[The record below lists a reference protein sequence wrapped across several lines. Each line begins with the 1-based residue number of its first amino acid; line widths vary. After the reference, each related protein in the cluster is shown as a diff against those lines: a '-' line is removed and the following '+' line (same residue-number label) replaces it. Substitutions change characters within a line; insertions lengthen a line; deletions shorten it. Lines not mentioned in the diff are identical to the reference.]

1 LYAFSESGSEP
12 SVAGRP
18 TPRGP
23 DPDRAEAGG
32 RRHIHPV
39 VAPLGLPLLHPL
51 GEVLVA
57 AADRLGERLQRGC
70 VDAEVVDQVVDGG
83 QAGEPER
90 REPDDQRLARA
101 RLVLDVEPR
110 CRGIRGGSRR
120 ISRSL
125 SRVIV
130 VVPAA
135 RARPQGETLFRVADG
150 GFAMVFPE
158 GTPIAGLVSRLAGLG
173 SRLADLPGASVLIVL
188 ASVAI
193 GVVVANFVVRLIGRP
208 VARRVSRQSV
218 AQTIVRGV
226 RVGTIAVALFIG
238 LNAAGFRFSDLL
250 LGTAVFS
257 AVIGVILAPLVG
269 NFINGVFILADQP
282 FEIGDMIELE
292 DGTAGFVED
301 ITIRYT
307 KIFTLD
313 NTFLVVP
320 NGTMRERDV
329 TNLSAED
336 ERTRRSI
343 DVLVTYESDI
353 PEARRLVER
362 AARDCEAV
370 IDGGPDIRIG
380 VARYMAGPDCRLHE
394 FGDNGILLR
403 LRYWVKKPYK
413 LAKVQSDVNTEI
425 RERFADADVEMAY
438 PHRHLV
444 FDDTSGVARV
454 DADSDAAAPPDVGG
468 IAGATRSEAVAPEG
482 ETADGENPD
491 READGADR

>member
-1 LYAFSESGSEP
+1 
-12 SVAGRP
+12 
-18 TPRGP
+18 
-23 DPDRAEAGG
+23 
-32 RRHIHPV
+32 
-39 VAPLGLPLLHPL
+39 
-51 GEVLVA
+51 
-57 AADRLGERLQRGC
+57 
-70 VDAEVVDQVVDGG
+70 
-83 QAGEPER
+83 
-90 REPDDQRLARA
+90 
-101 RLVLDVEPR
+101 
-110 CRGIRGGSRR
+110 
-120 ISRSL
+120 
-125 SRVIV
+125 
-130 VVPAA
+130 
-135 RARPQGETLFRVADG
+135 
-150 GFAMVFPE
+150 MVFPG
-158 GTPIAGLVSRLAGLG
+158 GTPIAGAVSRLADIG
-173 SRLADLPGASVLIVL
+173 SRLADLPGTGVLTVL
-188 ASVAI
+188 ASLAV
-193 GVVVANFVVRLIGRP
+193 GVVLANFLVRLIGRP

-226 RVGTIAVALFIG
+226 RVGTIAASVLVG
-238 LNAAGFRFSDLL
+238 LGAVGFRFADLL

-257 AVIGVILAPLVG
+257 AVIGIVLAPLVG

-292 DGTAGFVED
+292 DGTTGFVED

-329 TNLSAED
+329 TNFSAED

-353 PEARRLVER
+353 PEARRLIER
-362 AARDCEAV
+362 AARDSEAV
-370 IDGGPDIRIG
+370 VDGGPDIRIG

-394 FGDNGILLR
+394 FADDGVLLR

-425 RERFADADVEMAY
+425 RERLADADVEMAY

-454 DADSDAAAPPDVGG
+454 DAATETSGADRVHGAADPTPGDG
-468 IAGATRSEAVAPEG
+468 AGATETTEG
-482 ETADGENPD
+482 GPSDADNP
-491 READGADR
+491 AGSIDGSDGRR

>member
-1 LYAFSESGSEP
+1 
-12 SVAGRP
+12 
-18 TPRGP
+18 
-23 DPDRAEAGG
+23 
-32 RRHIHPV
+32 
-39 VAPLGLPLLHPL
+39 
-51 GEVLVA
+51 
-57 AADRLGERLQRGC
+57 
-70 VDAEVVDQVVDGG
+70 
-83 QAGEPER
+83 
-90 REPDDQRLARA
+90 
-101 RLVLDVEPR
+101 
-110 CRGIRGGSRR
+110 
-120 ISRSL
+120 
-125 SRVIV
+125 
-130 VVPAA
+130 
-135 RARPQGETLFRVADG
+135 
-150 GFAMVFPE
+150 MVFPE
-158 GTPIAGLVSRLAGLG
+158 ATAIPGVASRLAGLG
-173 SRLADLPGASVLIVL
+173 SRLADLPGAGLLTVV
-188 ASVAI
+188 ASVAV
-193 GVVVANFVVRLIGRP
+193 GVVLANFLVRLIGRP
-208 VARRVSRQSV
+208 VAQRVSRQSV

-226 RVGTIAVALFIG
+226 RAGTIAAALLVG
-238 LNAAGFRFSDLL
+238 LSAAGFQFEELL

-257 AVIGVILAPLVG
+257 AVIGIVLAPLVG
-269 NFINGVFILADQP
+269 NFINGVFVLADQP

-307 KIFTLD
+307 KIFTVD

-353 PEARRLVER
+353 PEARRRIER
-362 AARDCEAV
+362 AARDCDAV

-425 RERFADADVEMAY
+425 RERLADADADVEMAY

-454 DADSDAAAPPDVGG
+454 DAGSEAPGAADPDAPAADASEIGDGAGSDAAGDGAARGG
-468 IAGATRSEAVAPEG
+468 LDSE
-482 ETADGENPD
+482 PD
-491 READGADR
+491 RGDVSGGGAG

>member
-1 LYAFSESGSEP
+1 
-12 SVAGRP
+12 
-18 TPRGP
+18 
-23 DPDRAEAGG
+23 
-32 RRHIHPV
+32 
-39 VAPLGLPLLHPL
+39 
-51 GEVLVA
+51 
-57 AADRLGERLQRGC
+57 
-70 VDAEVVDQVVDGG
+70 
-83 QAGEPER
+83 
-90 REPDDQRLARA
+90 
-101 RLVLDVEPR
+101 
-110 CRGIRGGSRR
+110 
-120 ISRSL
+120 
-125 SRVIV
+125 
-130 VVPAA
+130 
-135 RARPQGETLFRVADG
+135 
-150 GFAMVFPE
+150 MVFPE
-158 GTPIAGLVSRLAGLG
+158 GTPVMGVISRLAGLG
-173 SRLADLPGASVLIVL
+173 SRLADLPGASVLTVL
-188 ASVAI
+188 MSVAV
-193 GVVVANFVVRLIGRP
+193 GVVVANFAVRLIGRP

-226 RVGTIAVALFIG
+226 RVGTIGAALLVGLDAV
-238 LNAAGFRFSDLL
+238 GFQFTDLL

-257 AVIGVILAPLVG
+257 AVIGIILAPIVG

-353 PEARRLVER
+353 PEARRRIER
-362 AARDCEAV
+362 AARDCDAV

-413 LAKVQSDVNTEI
+413 LAKVQSDVNTKI
-425 RERFADADVEMAY
+425 RQRLGDPEANVTMAY

-454 DADSDAAAPPDVGG
+454 DAGSGTPGGVDPDAPAAAAPDLSEDAESNRDDEGSGG
-468 IAGATRSEAVAPEG
+468 AG
-482 ETADGENPD
+482 
-491 READGADR
+491 

>member
-1 LYAFSESGSEP
+1 MS
-12 SVAGRP
+12 
-18 TPRGP
+18 
-23 DPDRAEAGG
+23 
-32 RRHIHPV
+32 
-39 VAPLGLPLLHPL
+39 
-51 GEVLVA
+51 
-57 AADRLGERLQRGC
+57 
-70 VDAEVVDQVVDGG
+70 
-83 QAGEPER
+83 
-90 REPDDQRLARA
+90 
-101 RLVLDVEPR
+101 
-110 CRGIRGGSRR
+110 
-120 ISRSL
+120 
-125 SRVIV
+125 
-130 VVPAA
+130 
-135 RARPQGETLFRVADG
+135 
-150 GFAMVFPE
+150 FPE
-158 GTPIAGLVSRLAGLG
+158 GAAVAGVASRLAGLW
-173 SRLADLPGASVLIVL
+173 SRIADLPGTNLLIVVASL
-188 ASVAI
+188 AV
-193 GVVVANFVVRLIGRP
+193 GVVLANFLVRLIGRP

-226 RVGTIAVALFIG
+226 RAGTIGAALLVG
-238 LNAAGFRFSDLL
+238 LGAAGFRFADLL

-257 AVIGVILAPLVG
+257 AVIGIILAPLVG

-307 KIFTLD
+307 KIFTVD

-353 PEARRLVER
+353 PEARRLIER

-425 RERFADADVEMAY
+425 RERLADAETDVEMAY

-454 DADSDAAAPPDVGG
+454 DADSDATTVADAEGLTAAARAD
-468 IAGATRSEAVAPEG
+468 AGASEDAG
-482 ETADGENPD
+482 TGRETPD
-491 READGADR
+491 RGVDGRAGDADR